1 MALKKYVIAD
11 TFRGERI

>member
-1 MALKKYVIAD
+1 MTLKKYVIAD